1 MTRAHAP
8 RQVALQELAGSPG
21 PGASATRAQGGG
33 AQGGPSALESLN
45 ELNRNMSAVP
55 AVDEVFVFQQIRGLA
70 GLDEGLLSL
79 SLPIL
84 VYMCTPCSDNK

>member
-1 MTRAHAP
+1 
-8 RQVALQELAGSPG
+8 
-21 PGASATRAQGGG
+21 
-33 AQGGPSALESLN
+33 
-45 ELNRNMSAVP
+45 MSAVP

-70 GLDEGLLSL
+70 GLDEGHLSL